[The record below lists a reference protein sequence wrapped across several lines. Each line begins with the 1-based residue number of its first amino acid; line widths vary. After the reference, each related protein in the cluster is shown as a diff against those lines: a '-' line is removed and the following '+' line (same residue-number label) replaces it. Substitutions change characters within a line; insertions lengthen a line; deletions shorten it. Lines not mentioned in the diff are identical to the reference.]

1 MKARFTAM
9 PQPSINVAQVSTRT
23 VLTPTDSLTHQNCK
37 ELEAVFAECM
47 NQQRAEIILD
57 FKSLSFLDSE
67 ALELLVTMH
76 KELIKRNGKLIIVG
90 LNSICRDILVVT
102 RLINVFFVY
111 KNIQDALK
119 N

>member
-1 MKARFTAM
+1 
-9 PQPSINVAQVSTRT
+9 
-23 VLTPTDSLTHQNCK
+23 
-37 ELEAVFAECM
+37 
-47 NQQRAEIILD
+47 
-57 FKSLSFLDSE
+57 
-67 ALELLVTMH
+67 MH